1 MGKVVKAVT
10 KPFKSV
16 AKAVQK
22 AVGGVVSA
30 VTGQPKQAAPQVITN
45 EVAAPQAVAQPLV
58 NQPQATGPDET
69 SGESSE
75 RTNRKGKRSLTIR
88 RTNVGG
94 GSGLNV

>member
-22 AVGGVVSA
+22 AVGGVVGA
-30 VTGQPKQAAPQVITN
+30 VTGQQAAPQVITN
-45 EVAAPQAVAQPLV
+45 EVAPQAVAQPLV
-58 NQPQATGPDET
+58 NQQQATGPDET

-75 RTNRKGKRSLTIR
+75 RTNRRGKKSLTIR

>member
-1 MGKVVKAVT
+1 MGKVVNAVT

-22 AVGGVVSA
+22 AVGGVVGA
-30 VTGQPKQAAPQVITN
+30 VTGQQAAITN

-58 NQPQATGPDET
+58 NQQQATGPDET